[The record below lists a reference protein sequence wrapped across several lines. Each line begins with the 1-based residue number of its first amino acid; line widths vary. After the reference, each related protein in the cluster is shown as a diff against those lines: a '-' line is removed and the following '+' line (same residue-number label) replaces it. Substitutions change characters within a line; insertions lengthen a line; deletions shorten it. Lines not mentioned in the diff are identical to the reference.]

1 MRAVVMAG
9 GQGSRLRPLT
19 VGRPKPMVPVV
30 NKPIMQHILELLRR
44 HEVTDIVVTLQFMAE
59 YVQDYFGSG
68 KSFGVNLNYAI
79 EETPLGTAG
88 SVRNASQFLRSDES
102 FLIISG
108 DALTD
113 FDIPAIV
120 QSHRE
125 RRALATIVLYH
136 VPNPL
141 EYGVI
146 TTDETGHIVRFLE
159 KPSWGEI
166 LSDTVN
172 TGIYVLEPEVLDL
185 IEPGLPVDWSKDVFP
200 RLLQKGA
207 GVYGYVAD
215 GYWCDIGDLD
225 EYRRANADLLF
236 GRVKLGPLGTHRGSG
251 IWTGD
256 NVEIAPDAQLIGP
269 IYLGREVKVKEGAVI
284 HGPASIRDYSIVDNR
299 AHVERSIVWRNCY
312 IGEGAELRGT
322 IVTRQCSIKP
332 KSLLFEG
339 SVIADNCV
347 IGEGAVIHSN
357 VKLWPDKEIE
367 AGATVKSSIIWGS
380 QGRRVLFGR
389 FGVTGFVNVDL
400 TPEMCARL
408 GAAYGS
414 TLPKGAFVTIN
425 RDPHRSP
432 RMLKRGLISG
442 LPSAGVNVWDLG
454 TLPTPVFRYF
464 TRVSEAQ
471 GGLHVRLSPH
481 DSRVVDVRFVDA
493 NGLNL
498 SKDTERQIERVYF
511 REDYRRAFTDDI
523 GTIDYPGMSIERYT
537 AGFMSVLNVAAI
549 RRASFKIVVDYGH
562 APNAE
567 VLPPLLARLNID
579 VVPLNARVDATRMS
593 VQRDE
598 FEANLKQLAIIAGA
612 LNTHLGVQLDVSGER
627 IFIVDNKGRVVP
639 DSLMAVLM
647 AMMAL
652 RHHPG
657 GTIVVPLN
665 LSHVF
670 EELATEYG
678 GRVVRARIDTHALM
692 VAAQE
697 PNVILAVDG
706 TGTFIF
712 PYFQPVSDGFM
723 ATAKLL
729 EFLAT
734 DQQPLSDLVAQLPEL
749 HITSGHVSCPWELKA
764 VVMRRLTETHLDCEV
779 QDGVK
784 VVYGPREW
792 VLVRADPDF
801 PYLQLTVEALSDERV
816 AELLA
821 FHRAE
826 IQQLRDLVE

>member
-1 MRAVVMAG
+1 MKAVVMAG

-44 HEVTDIVVTLQFMAE
+44 HDVTDIVVTLQFMAE

-68 KSFGVNLNYAI
+68 KSFGVNITYAV

-88 SVRNASQFLRSDES
+88 SVRNAIQHLSSDEP

-120 QSHRE
+120 RSHKE
-125 RRALATIVLYH
+125 RQALATIVLYH

-146 TTDETGHIVRFLE
+146 TTDEAGHIVRFLE
-159 KPSWGEI
+159 KPSWGEV

-185 IEPGLPVDWSKDVFP
+185 VEPGLAVDWSKDIFP

-207 GVYGYVAD
+207 AVYGYVAD

-225 EYRRANADLLF
+225 EYRRANADLLR
-236 GRVKLGPLGTHRGSG
+236 GRVKLGPLGTHQGG
-251 IWTGD
+251 DVWTGD
-256 NVEIAPDAQLIGP
+256 NVEIAPDAQLFGP
-269 IYLGREVKVKEGAVI
+269 IYLGLEVKVKAGAVI
-284 HGPASIRDYSIVDNR
+284 HGPATIRDYTIVDQR
-299 AHVERSIVWRNCY
+299 AHIDRSIIWRNCY

-322 IVTRQCSIKP
+322 IITRQCSIKP
-332 KSLLFEG
+332 KSVLFEG

-357 VKLWPDKEIE
+357 VKLWPDKEVD

-380 QGRRVLFGR
+380 QGRRVLFSR

-400 TPEMCARL
+400 TPELCARL
-408 GAAYGS
+408 GAAYGA

-442 LPSAGVNVWDLG
+442 LPSAGINVWDLG

-464 TRVSEAQ
+464 TRVTEAV

-481 DSRVVDVRFVDA
+481 DPRVVDIRFIDGA
-493 NGLNL
+493 GLNL
-498 SKDTERQIERVYF
+498 SKESERQVERVYF
-511 REDYRRAFTDDI
+511 REDYRRAYMDDI

-537 AGFMSVLNVAAI
+537 TGFMSVLNVAAI
-549 RRASFKIVVDYGH
+549 RSAGFKIVVDYGH

-612 LNTHLGVQLDVSGER
+612 LNTHLGVQLDVSGEQV
-627 IFIVDNKGRVVP
+627 FVVDNHGNIVP
-639 DSLMAVLM
+639 NALMAILM
-647 AMMAL
+647 AMLAL
-652 RHHPG
+652 RIHPG
-657 GTIVVPLN
+657 GAIVVPLN

-670 EELATEYG
+670 EELAAEYG
-678 GRVVRARIDTHALM
+678 GRVIRTRIDSHALM
-692 VAAQE
+692 IAAQE
-697 PNVILAVDG
+697 PGVILAVDG

-734 DQQPLSDLVAQLPEL
+734 CQQPLSELVDHLPRL
-749 HITSGHVSCPWELKA
+749 TMSASHVSCPWELKA
-764 VVMRRLTETHLDCEV
+764 GVMRRLTEVHPDCEV

-792 VLVRADPDF
+792 VLLRGDPDF
-801 PYLQLTVEALSDERV
+801 PYIQITVEATSDERL
-816 AELLA
+816 AELLEL
-821 FHRAE
+821 HRQE
-826 IQQLRDLVE
+826 VQTLRDLME